1 MVVVRA
7 ANRHR
12 ESKSIRKSLL
22 IKTSQKAG
30 KSLKAGSAAAAALVV
45 KLMSRLFFCSMQFF
59 SVKRHGML
67 FYCQQQ
73 NLVKMVAI
81 FTTYSFFMRPRPSMD
96 ISFTESK
103 LYIHI
108 RLYFVATIC
117 RKFQSYFDFWAFA
130 FTPTDRFFYL
140 KPPLKADS

>member
-1 MVVVRA
+1 MPHVSAVLWCGGA
-7 ANRHR
+7 GCKQAQG
-12 ESKSIRKSLL
+12 EKSIRKSLL

-103 LYIHI
+103 LYIQYQA
-108 RLYFVATIC
+108 LFCCTN
-117 RKFQSYFDFWAFA
+117 
-130 FTPTDRFFYL
+130 FFGS
-140 KPPLKADS
+140 KR